1 VDQAIVLEAQAEDC
15 SQPESRTY
23 HASVL
28 HLSSTIPLFTIHM
41 SFGPVISDTQSDIA
55 EQNEDPA
62 ITVRRE
68 MLDKMEAQ
76 LDKFHDVQKQLTG
89 LWDTVDKLRVS
100 TEEMIDS
107 LTKI

>member
-1 VDQAIVLEAQAEDC
+1 
-15 SQPESRTY
+15 
-23 HASVL
+23 
-28 HLSSTIPLFTIHM
+28 M